1 MGFYYDKHSDQDRMI
16 NKFDKVSKR
25 NKNVI
30 DENHPDFEPTS
41 LPLAEQF
48 KYWVK
53 RNEMERIACDAAKAA
68 EENKTPETFYS
79 HYKPKN

>member
-1 MGFYYDKHSDQDRMI
+1 MGFYYDKHSDQERMI
-16 NKFDKVSKR
+16 NKFDKVAKR

-48 KYWVK
+48 KYWARK
-53 RNEMERIACDAAKAA
+53 DEMARVAREAKKAA
-68 EENKTPETFYS
+68 EEAKVSEPFYS
-79 HYKPKN
+79 HYRPK

>member
-16 NKFDKVSKR
+16 NKFDKVAKR
-25 NKNVI
+25 NKDVI

-48 KYWVK
+48 KYWAK
-53 RNEMERIACDAAKAA
+53 KDEIARIAREAAKASEVTKV
-68 EENKTPETFYS
+68 EEPFIS
-79 HYKPKN
+79 HYRPK

>member
-1 MGFYYDKHSDQDRMI
+1 MGFYYDKNSDQERML
-16 NKFDKVSKR
+16 NKFDKVVKR

-48 KYWVK
+48 KYWAK
-53 RNEMERIACDAAKAA
+53 RNEMERIARDAAKAA
-68 EENKTPETFYS
+68 AENKVEEKFIS
-79 HYKPKN
+79 HYRPK

>member
-1 MGFYYDKHSDQDRMI
+1 MGFYYDKNSDQERMI
-16 NKFDKVSKR
+16 NKFDKVVKR
-25 NKNVI
+25 NRDVI

-48 KYWVK
+48 KYWAK
-53 RNEMERIACDAAKAA
+53 RNEMERIARDAAKAA
-68 EENKTPETFYS
+68 EEKKTTETFYS

>member
-1 MGFYYDKHSDQDRMI
+1 MGFYYDKNSDQERML
-16 NKFDKVSKR
+16 NKFDKVVKR

-48 KYWVK
+48 KYWAK
-53 RNEMERIACDAAKAA
+53 RNEMERIARDAAKVADGTKV
-68 EENKTPETFYS
+68 EEKFIS
-79 HYKPKN
+79 HYRPK

>member
-1 MGFYYDKHSDQDRMI
+1 MGFYYDKHSDQDRML
-16 NKFDKVSKR
+16 NKFDKVAKR

-48 KYWVK
+48 KYWAK
-53 RNEMERIACDAAKAA
+53 RNEMERIARDTAKAA
-68 EENKTPETFYS
+68 EATKVEEKFIS
-79 HYKPKN
+79 HYRPK